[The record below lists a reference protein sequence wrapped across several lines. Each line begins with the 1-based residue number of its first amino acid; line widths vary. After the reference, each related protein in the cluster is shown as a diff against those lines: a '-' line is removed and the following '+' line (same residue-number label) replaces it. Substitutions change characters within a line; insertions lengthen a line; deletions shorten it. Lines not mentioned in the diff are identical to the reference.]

1 MGRVRMRSGSCPR
14 QQMPPNEPFRS
25 MWRAMATPLP
35 IAAALILLP
44 AIAFASPPDPSWI
57 AGIYD
62 GADGDDIVTLVC
74 ETAASN
80 PAVLAYVAPLP
91 CLSVMTPE
99 RLVRGFP
106 VDRVTPGSRA
116 PPLLCSP
123 VSAYVFTSLL
133 HDRPPP
139 RVRKIQSPAS
149 RSPNP
154 MSSGGA
160 TSMSSPAAKSCP
172 GGHSPSSSHDVTD
185 GALGPGRQKGGVG
198 ASWPGATAVVRGA
211 ESMRDGARSRMVQS
225 PSPRSNEG
233 QK

>member
-1 MGRVRMRSGSCPR
+1 MRSGSCPR
-14 QQMPPNEPFRS
+14 QEMPPTEPSRS
-25 MWRAMATPLP
+25 MWRAMATSLP

-44 AIAFASPPDPSWI
+44 SIAFASPPDPSWI

-62 GADGDDIVTLVC
+62 GADGDDIVTLVY

-80 PAVLAYVAPLP
+80 PAMFVHGAPLP
-91 CLSVMTPE
+91 CLSDMPPE
-99 RLVRGFP
+99 SIVRGFP
-106 VDRVTPGSRA
+106 VDRVTPGPRA

-123 VSAYVFTSLL
+123 VSVHVFASLL

-154 MSSGGA
+154 ICSGGA
-160 TSMSSPAAKSCP
+160 TSMSSPAANSCP

-185 GALGPGRQKGGVG
+185 DALGPGRQKGGVG
-198 ASWPGATAVVRGA
+198 ASWPVATAVVRGA
-211 ESMRDGARSRMVQS
+211 ESMRGGARSRTVQS

>member
-1 MGRVRMRSGSCPR
+1 MRSGSCPR
-14 QQMPPNEPFRS
+14 QQMPPTEPSRS
-25 MWRAMATPLP
+25 MWRAMAASLP
-35 IAAALILLP
+35 IAATLILLP
-44 AIAFASPPDPSWI
+44 AIAFASPPDRLWI

-62 GADGDDIVTLVC
+62 GADGDDLVTLVY
-74 ETAASN
+74 ETAASH

-91 CLSVMTPE
+91 CLSDLPPE
-99 RLVRGFP
+99 RTVRGFS
-106 VDRVTPGSRA
+106 VGGLTPGPRA
-116 PPLLCSP
+116 PPPLCSRL
-123 VSAYVFTSLL
+123 SAHVFTSLL

-154 MSSGGA
+154 ICSGGA
-160 TSMSSPAAKSCP
+160 TSMSSPAANSCP

-185 GALGPGRQKGGVG
+185 DALGPGRQKGGVG
-198 ASWPGATAVVRGA
+198 ASWPVATAVVRGA
-211 ESMRDGARSRMVQS
+211 ESMRGGARSRTVQS